1 MAEKRYQIFVS
12 STYFD
17 LQKEREKLLF
27 AILKLNYI
35 PAGMEL
41 FPAMDEEQMSFIMRR
56 IDESDYYALLLG
68 ARYGSLDKDGISYT
82 EREYDYA
89 VKQGKKVIALLHKNP
104 DKVER
109 GKTDKDEDLYNKL
122 MAFRERVQNGGR
134 LVAFWENTDDLISN
148 FCTSLIQTTRLY
160 PAIGWMRGDVSANA
174 ETIQKVAALE
184 LENQRLREYIKN
196 IGDRQIATDIKME
209 ACSVTNPTVFSET
222 EIECVSLQIIPTTN
236 GSLDERL
243 FIPRYSFHSCDE
255 IFKFYTKKAMPW
267 FIQMARTCR
276 IDLRIKNPNSFM
288 IKNMSSE
295 NHFFDLDGNEIPHSI
310 EDDRIENCP
319 YNNDLEENSS
329 MTRQIKPEINL
340 NPQQSTMYTHH
351 RYFIPENDYD
361 MIYQRII
368 FAENIIEP
376 IKKVIKVHF
385 RIKKQEVEVNSLIRT
400 IQELEKKK
408 KFNDAGVY
416 EYVMAVLTGEQE
428 EQNECNTK

>member
-1 MAEKRYQIFVS
+1 MNEKRYQIFVS
-12 STYFD
+12 STYSD
-17 LQKEREKLLF
+17 LREEREKLLF

-35 PAGMEL
+35 PAGMEF

-56 IDESDYYALLLG
+56 IDESDYYVLLLG

-122 MAFRERVQNGGR
+122 AAFRERVQNGGR

-148 FCTSLIQTTRLY
+148 FYASLIQTTQRY
-160 PAIGWMRGDVSANA
+160 PAIGWMRGDVLANA
-174 ETIQKVAALE
+174 ETIQKVATLE

-196 IGDRQIATDIKME
+196 IGGRQIATDIKME

-222 EIECVSLQIIPTTN
+222 EIECVSLHIIPTIN
-236 GSLDERL
+236 GSLDRRL
-243 FIPRYSFHSCDE
+243 FIPRCSFHSFDE
-255 IFKFYTKKAMPW
+255 ILEFYTKKAMPW

-276 IDLRIKNPNSFM
+276 IDLRIKNPNPFM

-295 NHFFDLDGNEIPHSI
+295 NHFFDLDGNEIPHPI
-310 EDDRIENCP
+310 EDDRIENP
-319 YNNDLEENSS
+319 PFNHDAEENSS
-329 MTRQIKPEINL
+329 MTAQIMPEINL
-340 NPQQSTMYTHH
+340 NPQQSTMYTHY
-351 RYFIPENDYD
+351 RYFIPENDND

-376 IKKVIKVHF
+376 IKKEIKVHF
-385 RIKKQEVEVNSLIRT
+385 RIKKLEVEINSLIRT

-416 EYVMAVLTGEQE
+416 EYVMAVLTDEKE

>member
-12 STYFD
+12 STYID
-17 LQKEREKLLF
+17 LWEEREKLLF

-35 PAGMEL
+35 PAGMEF

-104 DKVER
+104 DKIER

-148 FCTSLIQTTRLY
+148 FYASLIQTTQRY
-160 PAIGWMRGDVSANA
+160 PAIGWMRGDVLANA
-174 ETIQKVAALE
+174 ETIQKVATLE

-196 IGDRQIATDIKME
+196 IGDRQIATDIKMA
-209 ACSVTNPTVFSET
+209 ACSVTNPMVFSET

-243 FIPRYSFHSCDE
+243 FIPRYSFNSCDE

-276 IDLRIKNPNSFM
+276 IDLRIKNPNLFM

-295 NHFFDLDGNEIPHSI
+295 NHFFDLDGNEISYSI

-351 RYFIPENDYD
+351 RYFIPENDND

-376 IKKVIKVHF
+376 IKKEIKVHF
-385 RIKKQEVEVNSLIRT
+385 RIKKLEVEVNSLIRT

-416 EYVMAVLTGEQE
+416 EYVMAVLTGEKE